1 MLPDKIPL
9 CSIKDIERDANLKK
23 NNIRFGLLKHK
34 GINAEAEVI
43 LL

>member
-1 MLPDKIPL
+1 MLSDKIPL
-9 CSIKDIERDANLKK
+9 WSIKDIERDALAS
-23 NNIRFGLLKHK
+23 FGLLKHK